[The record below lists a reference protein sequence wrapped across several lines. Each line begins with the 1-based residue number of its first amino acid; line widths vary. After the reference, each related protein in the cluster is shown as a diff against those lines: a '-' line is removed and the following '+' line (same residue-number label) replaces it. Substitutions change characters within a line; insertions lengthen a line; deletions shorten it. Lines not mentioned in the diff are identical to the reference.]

1 MYDTRAADLR
11 DDGGRPSANPRR
23 GQQLVAGRCNLTDPE
38 LEIGDDQRASL
49 NAAPNATSTESSVQ
63 SDQPRGQKNMLW
75 PSRARALRLRVVA
88 MGAGVVRIGEVAAF

>member
-1 MYDTRAADLR
+1 MQAA
-11 DDGGRPSANPRR
+11 GTPFPT
-23 GQQLVAGRCNLTDPE
+23 LTDRE
-38 LEIGDDQRASL
+38 LEIGGDDQRASL